1 MVHLAATI
9 PFGQPMS
16 WEQFLEIPD
25 DERAEYVDGKAFV
38 SPPPG
43 FAHQETCQRLRDG
56 HGLKAQLAQ
65 APSSP
70 SASAGGSPAN
80 GRDCGYP
87 TRWC

>member
-1 MVHLAATI
+1 MQMLVVQGRCPMVHLAATI

-43 FAHQETCQRLRDG
+43 FAHQETW
-56 HGLKAQLAQ
+56 Q